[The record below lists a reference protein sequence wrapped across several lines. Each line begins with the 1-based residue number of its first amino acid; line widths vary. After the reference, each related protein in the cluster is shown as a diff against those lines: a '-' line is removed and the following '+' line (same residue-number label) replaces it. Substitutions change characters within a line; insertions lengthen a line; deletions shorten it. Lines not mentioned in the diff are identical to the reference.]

1 MNILKNI
8 IRYPIKGL
16 SGEYLNEIFLKK
28 DAVIPGDRE
37 FALARHDVEYN
48 HKEPVYL
55 RKTNFLALVKDE
67 KLAKLR
73 TKFNPETMHLLIELD
88 KNIIID
94 KHLIDGK
101 SIKETEFFFQKYL
114 NLPINEKPNLVQGF
128 EIEKNYGLKH
138 SFSDIPDKA
147 ISIINMAT
155 LINLELKA
163 KKKID
168 VIRFRGNFLIE
179 TGSAWEEF
187 NWVGKKIKIG
197 NSILEVFKKTQR
209 CAATSVNPDT
219 GIRDIN
225 VPKEI
230 SSHYGHVDLG
240 VYAKVIKSGL
250 VSLLDKI
257 SIVS

>member
-1 MNILKNI
+1 
-8 IRYPIKGL
+8 
-16 SGEYLNEIFLKK
+16 
-28 DAVIPGDRE
+28 V
-37 FALARHDVEYN
+37 
-48 HKEPVYL
+48 
-55 RKTNFLALVKDE
+55 
-67 KLAKLR
+67 
-73 TKFNPETMHLLIELD
+73 
-88 KNIIID
+88 
-94 KHLIDGK
+94 
-101 SIKETEFFFQKYL
+101 
-114 NLPINEKPNLVQGF
+114 
-128 EIEKNYGLKH
+128 EKNNGLTH

-155 LINLELKA
+155 LINLELKT

-209 CAATSVNPDT
+209 CAATAVNPDT

-240 VYAKVIKSGL
+240 VYAKVIKSGS